1 MKPLEQPLPPRARRA
16 VISAFLLFHIVAIT
30 FWCIPLDTALIQ
42 AFRGA
47 IRPYMLWSELF
58 QAWDMFAPN
67 PLGLNSYLDAVVK
80 FRDGK
85 SSTWS
90 FPRMENLPIAERYSK
105 ERYRKFAE
113 YVRLDKDSLLWPDC
127 ARYIAR
133 LNNNPTNPPVEV
145 SLVRNWSDIPPE
157 APDGS
162 YHPGLWF
169 RYVFFHLPVQP
180 TDLR

>member
-1 MKPLEQPLPPRARRA
+1 MNSVEQLPSPKRRIL
-16 VISAFLLFHIVAIT
+16 ISAFLLFHLVAIT

-47 IRPYMLWSELF
+47 IRPYILWSGLF

-67 PLGLNSYLDAVVK
+67 PMGLNTYLEAVIT

-85 SSTWS
+85 TRTWT
-90 FPRMENLPIAERYSK
+90 FPRMENLPIAQRYSK

-113 YVRLDKDSLLWPDC
+113 YLRLDKFSALWPDC
-127 ARYIAR
+127 ARSVAR
-133 LNNNPTNPPVEV
+133 LNNDPGDPPVQV
-145 SLVRNWSDIPPE
+145 SLVRNWSEIPPE
-157 APDGS
+157 AADGS

-180 TDLR
+180 SDLR